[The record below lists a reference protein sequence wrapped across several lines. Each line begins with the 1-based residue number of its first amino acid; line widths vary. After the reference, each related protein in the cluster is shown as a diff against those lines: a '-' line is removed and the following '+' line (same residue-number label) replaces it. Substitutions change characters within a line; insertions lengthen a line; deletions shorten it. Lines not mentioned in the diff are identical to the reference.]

1 MRFEGKVALVT
12 GSGRGLGKATATR
25 FAQEGATGVVLVD
38 LEEERLLQ
46 AETDIRALGTEVL
59 TLQADVSDSQEVKR
73 MVEKTAT
80 RFGRIDILVNNVGG
94 SWGSPKI
101 DVSEE
106 DWDRI
111 VNLNLKS
118 QFLCTQAVVPHM
130 KKQGAGW
137 IVNVSTSAVYRSVF
151 SGHPYVSAKAG
162 VMGLTRQLAFELAE
176 YNIMANCVLPGNMA
190 TEEGEKDWQSVPR
203 KLRDFVIAS
212 TPMRRLGRPEEVAA
226 AIAFLASEDAS
237 YITGVSLDVNGG
249 MWMV

>member
-25 FAQEGATGVVLVD
+25 FAQEGAAGVVLVD
-38 LEEERLLQ
+38 LEEERLIH
-46 AETDIRALGTEVL
+46 AETDIRALGSEVL
-59 TLQADVSDSQEVKR
+59 TLQTDVSDSQEVKP
-73 MVEKTAT
+73 MVEKTVT

-101 DVSEE
+101 DVGEE

-176 YNIMANCVLPGNMA
+176 YNIMANCVLPGIWPQKK
-190 TEEGEKDWQSVPR
+190 EKKIGR
-203 KLRDFVIAS
+203 AS
-212 TPMRRLGRPEEVAA
+212 PGSCAICDRLHTHEAAGKARRSGRSHRLLG
-226 AIAFLASEDAS
+226 F
-237 YITGVSLDVNGG
+237 
-249 MWMV
+249 